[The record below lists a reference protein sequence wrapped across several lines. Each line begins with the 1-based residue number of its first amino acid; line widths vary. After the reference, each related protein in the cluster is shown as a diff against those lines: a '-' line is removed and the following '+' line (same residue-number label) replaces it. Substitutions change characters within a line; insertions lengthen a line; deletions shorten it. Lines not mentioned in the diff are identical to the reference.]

1 MIQQRRQILGKEN
14 KARIPIQKR
23 GIETKA
29 KLVETAKVLFIE
41 KGYYKTHGPEIA
53 ARAGLATGTFYSY
66 FKDKKDV
73 LLELIRQ
80 FYRQAIDR
88 ALSTLDMNTLISD
101 NGREIIHEII
111 QALYA
116 FHTEQQDFHRAIYPL
131 MFMDKDVMELI
142 RQEDKRVVDIIA
154 SYFKINNLIC
164 VTDVKTAAELTFRT
178 SDEIIHRLLFWG
190 TQSNRERLIE
200 ELEKMLFKYLF

>member
-1 MIQQRRQILGKEN
+1 MEKVSKTRS
-14 KARIPIQKR
+14 PIQKR

-80 FYRQAIDR
+80 FYQQAIDR
-88 ALSTLDMNTLISD
+88 ALSKLDVNLLTSGDGRKII
-101 NGREIIHEII
+101 REII
-111 QALYA
+111 QTLYN
-116 FHTEQQDFHRAIYPL
+116 FHAEQQDFHRGLYPL
-131 MFMDKDVMELI
+131 MFMEKDAMELI
-142 RQEDKRVVDIIA
+142 RQEDQKIIDMIA
-154 SYFKINNLIC
+154 SYYKTNNLIG
-164 VTDVKTAAELTFRT
+164 VTDVKISAELTFRI

-190 TQSNRERLIE
+190 SQSSSDRLIE
-200 ELEKMLFKYLF
+200 ELEEMLFKYLFSPRL

>member
-1 MIQQRRQILGKEN
+1 LGKEN